1 MNNLTEEDK
10 KELQNSFNDKKEIPI
25 FSKIFITDDVN
36 QDDNQSTLDLE
47 TKEKFDVKMNEII
60 KQNNRNVVTDA
71 LSNKEI
77 LDSYVLKKL
86 LLKKCL
92 IKKKH

>member
-1 MNNLTEEDK
+1 M
-10 KELQNSFNDKKEIPI
+10 
-25 FSKIFITDDVN
+25 
-36 QDDNQSTLDLE
+36 LDLE

-77 LDSYVLKKL
+77 LDSYVLEKVIAQKMFDKKEA
-86 LLKKCL
+86 LKQYNQN
-92 IKKKH
+92 